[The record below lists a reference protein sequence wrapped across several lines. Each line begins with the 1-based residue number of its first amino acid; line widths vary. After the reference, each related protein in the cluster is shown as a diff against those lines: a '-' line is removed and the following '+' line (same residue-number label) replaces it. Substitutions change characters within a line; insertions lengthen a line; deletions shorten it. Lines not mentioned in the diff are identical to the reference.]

1 MSITQKICL
10 NNFFSCYILIF
21 SEKILG
27 TPRIRKNCT
36 HSSHIYDGFHYEFSK
51 WILR

>member
-27 TPRIRKNCT
+27 ILRVRKNCT
-36 HSSHIYDGFHYEFSK
+36 LSSHIYNGFHYEFSK
-51 WILR
+51 WTLR

>member
-10 NNFFSCYILIF
+10 NNFFSGYILIF

-27 TPRIRKNCT
+27 IPRVRKNCT
-36 HSSHIYDGFHYEFSK
+36 HSFYIYDGFHYEFSK
-51 WILR
+51 WTLR